1 MKKSIAMLL
10 AIVMVFSIL
19 PISVF
24 ATETGGTITF
34 ATNFD
39 NNLGKGDVFTVTATL
54 SDNPGIASFTN
65 MLKWNNEVVKFTGFT
80 RKTTGNKKPISEV
93 FADDSITASDTTG
106 GFAVALDYD
115 NDISGL
121 LYIANFEIIAEEGEL
136 GLGLTTTEFGKE
148 FMFADVGG
156 NDIMPVLDFSAISGL
171 TVGGKPV
178 GPAIPDGAPFTAIT
192 TDAGPITSVELTEEF
207 FSGNSSYVGDFETAL
222 YTVAIPEDAT
232 EIYITID
239 AARDDFTDQ
248 MDSNDWTTAIGVAA
262 MIANVNDSTDCEASY
277 FETEETDDGK
287 TIITIPVEFYN
298 VPMWGGEGSLYPI
311 VKENEDEDVY
321 AVGPQMETMSN
332 MPLCLFTFVYGDTEP
347 AVEYNISIDENMVG
361 GTIYAC
367 DEEGNEITKAK
378 AGETVFVEVEA
389 DEGYTTTSAYYIN
402 GQLAN
407 DFMFVM
413 PEEDVVLTATFQKQ
427 HTHVYDKEVAADK
440 YLKDAATCQSGA
452 VYYKSCECG
461 EFESGETAA
470 TFVSGEKVDHDYVG
484 GACKWCQQAEVIGY
498 RFATSADV
506 SAENGGNATVSVK
519 VTGNSTETVTDYNS
533 YDVTLTFDSDKLE
546 LATDENGNYIYS
558 GAVKTDGGSVT
569 VSGNTIRI
577 VGCGTDKDFGTE
589 IAALTF
595 KTKAEGAAN
604 VTISKVQ
611 VSDKETAKFDNVPE
625 ATPKHDEDD
634 TTADETPDVSVIV
647 VPYSVTKPN
656 FIAGNDKVLHGETYT
671 FSYTYT
677 TNYTYADLTV
687 TVGGTA
693 VENLTPDENG
703 VYTIENVTGAI
714 KITATQTPNS
724 YDVTKPEN
732 VEGPDKATY
741 GTPYI
746 FTVTPSKDDMAI
758 DTVKVTLA
766 DGTEIPYTLN
776 ENGQYVIKGTNITGA
791 FTITVTEKEKMTTI
805 TFTGIEETEIDGGK
819 LTMPAEIGKDF
830 AFKLNKE
837 EGYDYTVKVGE
848 TELTESEET
857 AGQYTILGEL
867 VVKDGVQVVI
877 TKEDNT
883 KPVVEVAEYINL
895 DGKTM
900 FLVTAKWRD
909 KVLAYG
915 EEGTMFWSDKYTV
928 TGEEEAGAYC
938 WLIVSTAEMNTVELV
953 KASAE
958 AAIVEAAEG
967 ATATA
972 IRYDYDVN
980 GTTKVDVNDAQ
991 LVYDMYNASYMEFTD
1006 SLPMWKFL
1014 EADMETDGKLDT
1026 KDVAAIIS
1034 YIVSGANA

>member
-65 MLKWNNEVVKFTGFT
+65 ILKWNNEVVKFTGFT

-121 LYIANFEIIAEEGEL
+121 LYTANFEIIAEEGEL

-148 FMFADVGG
+148 FMFADVDG
-156 NDIMPVLDFSAISGL
+156 NDIMPALDFSAITGL

-178 GPAIPDGAPFTAIT
+178 GPEMPEDAPFTAIT
-192 TDAGPITSVELTEEF
+192 TDAGPIVAIEQWDDLAIDPWGSGTGTPVVHYHITVSEDTTEAYVRFALSVDNFVSQNFMIGENEIGSAYASVNHDDLDVDAE
-207 FSGNSSYVGDFETAL
+207 SGMAGLQYGENGDD
-222 YTVAIPEDAT
+222 YTVMIIPMEF
-232 EIYITID
+232 
-239 AARDDFTDQ
+239 AAGD
-248 MDSNDWTTAIGVAA
+248 MMG
-262 MIANVNDSTDCEASY
+262 NVGTLPS
-277 FETEETDDGK
+277 
-287 TIITIPVEFYN
+287 
-298 VPMWGGEGSLYPI
+298 
-311 VKENEDEDVY
+311 VKGEDELYY
-321 AVGPQMETMSN
+321 AVGPQDNVGNT
-332 MPLCLFTFVYGDTEP
+332 Y
-347 AVEYNISIDENMVG
+347 AVFSFEYDDGLEEYNISIDENMVG
-361 GTIYAC
+361 GTLYAC
-367 DEEGNEITKAK
+367 DEDGNEISKAK

-389 DEGYTTTSAYYIN
+389 DEGYTTTGAYYIN
-402 GQLAN
+402 GQIAN

-440 YLKDAATCQSGA
+440 YLKDAATCKSGA

-461 EFESGETAA
+461 EFVTTAE
-470 TFVSGEKVDHDYVG
+470 TFVSGESVTHHYVDG
-484 GACKWCQQAEVIGY
+484 KCEWCQLAEVIGY
-498 RFATSADV
+498 QFATSADV
-506 SAENGGNATVSVK
+506 SAENGGTAVVHVKITGHSDPNVTSYNA
-519 VTGNSTETVTDYNS
+519 
-533 YDVTLTFDSDKLE
+533 YDLTLTFDSEKLE
-546 LATDENGNYIYS
+546 YVGFD
-558 GAVKTDGGSVT
+558 GAVKSDNGSVT
-569 VSGNTIRI
+569 VEGNTIRI
-577 VGCGTDKDFGTE
+577 VGCGADKDFGTE

-595 KTKAEGAAN
+595 KTKGEGQAN
-604 VTISKVQ
+604 VTIDKVQ
-611 VSDKETAKFDNVPE
+611 VSDKEESVKEDAPE
-625 ATPKHDEDD
+625 ATPKHDENDSA
-634 TTADETPDVSVIV
+634 ADETPDVSVIV
-647 VPYSVTKPN
+647 VPYSVTKPD
-656 FIAGNDKVLHGETYT
+656 FISGNDKVLHGETYT
-671 FSYTYT
+671 FYYTDT

-687 TVGGTA
+687 KVGGTA
-693 VENLTPDENG
+693 VETLIPDENG
-703 VYTIENVTGAI
+703 VYTIAGVTGAI
-714 KITATQTPNS
+714 EITATQTPNS

-746 FTVTPSKDDMAI
+746 FTVTPSTEDMAI
-758 DTVKVTLA
+758 DTVTVKYA
-766 DGTEIPYTLN
+766 DGSEVPYTIN
-776 ENGQYVIKGTNITGA
+776 DNGEYVIVGTAITGA

-805 TFTGIEETEIDGGK
+805 TFAGIEETEIEGGK
-819 LTMPAEIGKDF
+819 LTMTAEIGKDF
-830 AFKLNKE
+830 TFKLIKDE
-837 EGYDYTVKVGE
+837 DFDYTVKIGE
-848 TELTESEET
+848 NELTESEET
-857 AGQYTILGEL
+857 AGQYTIPGEL

-883 KPVVEVAEYINL
+883 KPVVDVTEYISL
-895 DGKTM
+895 DGKAM
-900 FLVTAKWRD
+900 FLVTAKWKD

-915 EEGTMFWSDKYTV
+915 EDTMFWSDKYTV
-928 TGEEEAGAYC
+928 TGETEAGAYC
-938 WLIVSTAEMNTVELV
+938 WLVLSTDEMNTIDQV
-953 KASAE
+953 KAAAV

-967 ATATA
+967 ATA
-972 IRYDYDVN
+972 IEVKYNYDIN
-980 GTTKVDVNDAQ
+980 GTIKVDVNDAQ
-991 LVYDMYNASYMEFTD
+991 LAYDMYNASYMEFTD
-1006 SLPMWKFL
+1006 TLPMWKFL
-1014 EADMETDGKLDT
+1014 EADMETDAKLDT